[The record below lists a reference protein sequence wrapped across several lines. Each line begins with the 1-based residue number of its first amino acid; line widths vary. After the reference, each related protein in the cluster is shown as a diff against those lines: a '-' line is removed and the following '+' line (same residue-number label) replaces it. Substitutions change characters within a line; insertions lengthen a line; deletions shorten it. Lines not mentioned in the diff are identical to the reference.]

1 MLTKK
6 IYGLIGRNI
15 NYSFSKKY
23 FTQKFKNDK
32 IYNCEYLNFD
42 IGQISDFKKIKLSN
56 INGFNVTIPYKERII
71 IYLDEVDESARN
83 IGAVNTIKIL
93 NNKLIGYNTDYLGFI
108 NSFNEK
114 LDYKNALILGSG
126 GASKA
131 IQYAIKNKKINFD
144 VASRKSDINH
154 IDYAEIENLEKYDL
168 IVNCTPLGT
177 HPNINDKPD
186 LNYDQLNDRHLCYD
200 LIYNPSETLFLNESK
215 KRGAKIMNGLQM
227 LKLQAEESW
236 KIWNS

>member
-6 IYGLIGRNI
+6 IYGLIGKNI
-15 NYSFSKKY
+15 DYSFSKKY

-32 IYNCEYLNFD
+32 IDDCEYLNFD
-42 IGQISDFKKIKLSN
+42 IDKINDFKKINLSN
-56 INGFNVTIPYKERII
+56 INGFNVTIPYKEKII
-71 IYLDEVDESARN
+71 AYLDQIDESARN

-93 NNKLIGYNTDYLGFI
+93 KNKLIGYNTDYLGFI
-108 NSFNEK
+108 NSFNEI

-131 IQYAIKNKKINFD
+131 IQYALKSKKIKFN
-144 VASRKSDINH
+144 VVSRKGDINH
-154 IDYAEIENLEKYDL
+154 IDYSQIEDLAKYDL

-177 HPNINDKPD
+177 FPNINDKPN
-186 LNYDQLNDRHLCYD
+186 LNYDQLNDKHQCYD

-215 KRGAKIMNGLQM
+215 KRGAKIINGLKM
-227 LKLQAEESW
+227 LKIQAEESW
-236 KIWNS
+236 RIWNS